1 MIDGIGI
8 DVVDIAR
15 FQESLERTP
24 GMKERL
30 FTSREAAHKI
40 SSLAARFAAK
50 EALVKALDA
59 RDIFSWHDAEVV
71 NELSGRP
78 VFVFTGALAERIIG
92 AEVHLTLSHDAGIA
106 SAMVVIERNQIQRNS
121 IERN

>member
-15 FQESLERTP
+15 FTQSLKRTP
-24 GMKERL
+24 ALKARL
-30 FTSREAAHKI
+30 FTEREATLKP

-71 NELSGRP
+71 NAPSGKP
-78 VFVFTGALAERIIG
+78 EFLFTGALAARVSG
-92 AEVHLTLSHDAGIA
+92 RRVHLTLSHDAGIA
-106 SAMVVIERNQIQRNS
+106 SAMVVIERS
-121 IERN
+121 